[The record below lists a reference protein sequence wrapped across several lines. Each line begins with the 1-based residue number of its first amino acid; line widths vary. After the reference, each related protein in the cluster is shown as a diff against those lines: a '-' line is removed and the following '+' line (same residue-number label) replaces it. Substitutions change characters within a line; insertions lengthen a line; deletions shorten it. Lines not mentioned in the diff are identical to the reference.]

1 MGKRMYVPEDMAL
14 KDELLKEAH
23 ETKLN
28 MHPGS
33 TKMYKDLKELY
44 WWPNM
49 KKKKKQ
55 IAKYVTSCAICQQVK
70 VEHQKLTGP
79 LQFLLKPQWKWENI
93 TMDFVSGL
101 PKGKKGNDAIW
112 VIRQIDQVFSLFTD
126 END

>member
-1 MGKRMYVPEDMAL
+1 M
-14 KDELLKEAH
+14 
-23 ETKLN
+23 
-28 MHPGS
+28 
-33 TKMYKDLKELY
+33 
-44 WWPNM
+44 
-49 KKKKKQ
+49 
-55 IAKYVTSCAICQQVK
+55 TSCAICQQVK
-70 VEHQKLTGP
+70 AEHQKLTGP

>member
-1 MGKRMYVPEDMAL
+1 MVVMGKRMYVPEDMAL

-49 KKKKKQ
+49 KKKKK
-55 IAKYVTSCAICQQVK
+55 
-70 VEHQKLTGP
+70 
-79 LQFLLKPQWKWENI
+79 
-93 TMDFVSGL
+93 
-101 PKGKKGNDAIW
+101 
-112 VIRQIDQVFSLFTD
+112 TD
-126 END
+126 S

>member
-1 MGKRMYVPEDMAL
+1 VVKYE
-14 KDELLKEAH
+14 
-23 ETKLN
+23 
-28 MHPGS
+28 
-33 TKMYKDLKELY
+33 
-44 WWPNM
+44 
-49 KKKKKQ
+49 KKKKQ

-70 VEHQKLTGP
+70 AEHQKLTGP
-79 LQFLLKPQWKWENI
+79 LQSLLKPQWKWEDI

>member
-49 KKKKKQ
+49 KKKK
-55 IAKYVTSCAICQQVK
+55 
-70 VEHQKLTGP
+70 
-79 LQFLLKPQWKWENI
+79 
-93 TMDFVSGL
+93 
-101 PKGKKGNDAIW
+101 
-112 VIRQIDQVFSLFTD
+112 TD
-126 END
+126 S